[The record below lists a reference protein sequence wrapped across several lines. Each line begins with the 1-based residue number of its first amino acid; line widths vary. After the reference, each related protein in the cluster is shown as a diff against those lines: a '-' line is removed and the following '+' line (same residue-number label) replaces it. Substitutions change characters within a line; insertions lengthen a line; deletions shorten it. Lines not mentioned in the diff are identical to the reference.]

1 MGLSM
6 LPFSVQHIDHIVFRV
21 VDLARSIDFYD
32 NVLGCKVVRRRD
44 DLGLIHLR
52 AGASLVDL
60 IAVDGKLG
68 RLGGAGAGKVGRNV
82 DHLCL
87 RIDPFIEASIVLHL
101 KSHGLSPHGPA
112 SNNFGAEG
120 EGLSLYFDDPD
131 GNTIELKG
139 PSRGGT
145 Q

>member
-1 MGLSM
+1 M

-21 VDLARSIDFYD
+21 VDLPRSIAFYSA
-32 NVLGCKVVRRRD
+32 VLGCEVARRRD

-52 AGASLVDL
+52 VGASMVDL
-60 IAVDGKLG
+60 IAIDGKLG
-68 RLGGAGAGKVGRNV
+68 CRGGVGAGHEGRNV

-87 RIDPFIEASIVLHL
+87 RIDPFIEESIVLHL
-101 KSHGLSPHGPA
+101 KQHGIAPHGPA
-112 SNNFGAEG
+112 ASNFGAEG

-139 PSRGGT
+139 PSRVDT

>member
-1 MGLSM
+1 M
-6 LPFSVQHIDHIVFRV
+6 LPFSVQQIDHIVFRV
-21 VDLARSIDFYD
+21 ADLARSIGFYD
-32 NVLGCKVVRRRD
+32 TVLGCKVVRRRD

-60 IAVDGKLG
+60 ISLDGKLG
-68 RLGGAGAGKVGRNV
+68 RLGGAGAGKEGRNV

-87 RIDPFIEASIVLHL
+87 RIDPFNEESIVLHL
-101 KSHGLSPHGPA
+101 KNHGVAPHGPA
-112 SNNFGAEG
+112 ATNFGAEG

-139 PSRGGT
+139 PAVAAHSNS
-145 Q
+145 